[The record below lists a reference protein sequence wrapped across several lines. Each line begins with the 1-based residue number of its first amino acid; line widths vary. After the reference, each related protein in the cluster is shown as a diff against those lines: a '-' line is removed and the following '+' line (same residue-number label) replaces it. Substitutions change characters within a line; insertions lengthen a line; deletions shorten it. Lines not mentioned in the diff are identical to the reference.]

1 MSQIDYRPREL
12 EALLKRSVRQYPVV
26 TLTGPRQSG
35 KTTLARAA
43 FPAKS
48 YVSLEPLD
56 QRDYATSDPRGFLTE
71 YGDGAII
78 DEVQHAPALA
88 GYIQEI
94 VDQDARPGRFILTGS
109 QHFGLTQTVT
119 QSLAGRTAMLTLL
132 PLSLDERRAFGASA
146 EDLFAVMFEGGF
158 PRIHARGLPPQR
170 WLADY
175 VATYVERDVRQLS
188 NIGDLAA
195 FTQFL
200 KLCAARTAQE
210 INLSALGG
218 DAGVSHNTAR
228 AWLSVLEASYL
239 VLRAPAWHRN
249 LRKQLVK
256 APKLHFVDAG
266 LACHLLGIRSAEEL
280 RHHPLRGALFESWVA
295 SEIGKHRLHRG
306 AEMSILHYRES
317 RGVEVDILILEGSEL
332 LACEVKSA
340 ATIQAEFLSPLRT
353 FAERMRGLSKPPRTR
368 LRVLYGGEAG
378 QKRKDVEVIGW
389 REIQDKSWLA
399 G

>member
-1 MSQIDYRPREL
+1 
-12 EALLKRSVRQYPVV
+12 
-26 TLTGPRQSG
+26 
-35 KTTLARAA
+35 
-43 FPAKS
+43 
-48 YVSLEPLD
+48 
-56 QRDYATSDPRGFLTE
+56 
-71 YGDGAII
+71 
-78 DEVQHAPALA
+78 
-88 GYIQEI
+88 
-94 VDQDARPGRFILTGS
+94 
-109 QHFGLTQTVT
+109 
-119 QSLAGRTAMLTLL
+119 
-132 PLSLDERRAFGASA
+132 
-146 EDLFAVMFEGGF
+146 
-158 PRIHARGLPPQR
+158 
-170 WLADY
+170 
-175 VATYVERDVRQLS
+175 VERDVRQLS

-200 KLCAARTAQE
+200 KLCAGRTAQE

-280 RHHPLRGALFESWVA
+280 RHHPLRGALFQSWVA